1 MPYARWA
8 MFTRYRTVLSH
19 PGALR
24 FSLTAFVARLP
35 ISIDTLGIVLLVTGL
50 GGSYGLAGGLS
61 ATYTIANGLC
71 SVVQGRVLDHLG
83 QSRVLPVVATVFALG
98 IGGLIWVV
106 EAGGPIIV
114 AYLCAALAGA
124 AYPPIGSAVRARWS
138 FVLAGRP
145 VEVQTAYALE
155 SVIDE
160 MIFIVGP
167 TIATVL
173 ATQWH
178 PWSALGLGLVA
189 GLLGSLAL
197 AMQRSTEPVPQR
209 SQPDSGPRP
218 PMPWVP
224 VVALAAVSFA
234 LGSMFAAAEVSTVA
248 FSAELGAKPYAGVLL
263 AAWALGSM
271 LAGLVTGTV
280 RWTWSSAERVRL
292 GAVVLALVMVPM
304 SFIDSMVGMGIA
316 LFVAGFA
323 IAPTLIATMTAVEQT
338 VPGPR
343 LTEGIAIIHTGL
355 AAGLAP
361 GAALAGLVIDSH
373 GASASYLVALGG
385 GVVAALIGLW
395 VPRLVP
401 RGPGAAVPAHSPA
414 P

>member
-1 MPYARWA
+1 MADGGGAVPSPGFAIAPSLIATLSLVEQSVPAARLTEGMA
-8 MFTRYRTVLSH
+8 FVHTGLAAGLA
-19 PGALR
+19 PGAALSGVVVDAAGASPAYLVSPGPAVIAALAAQTLPGRAAIWSWARANLGPSLKRPCRCFLLPDRAQPSRRPAVQPDGVRGAAADLHRHPRHRAAGHRPGRLLR
-24 FSLTAFVARLP
+24 ARRR
-35 ISIDTLGIVLLVTGL
+35 
-50 GGSYGLAGGLS
+50 LS

-178 PWSALGLGLVA
+178 PGRRWGSAWWPACSAPWRWRCNAAPSRSRSAPSPTRARARRCPGSRWS
-189 GLLGSLAL
+189 
-197 AMQRSTEPVPQR
+197 RSRPSR
-209 SQPDSGPRP
+209 SPSGRCSRP
-218 PMPWVP
+218 P
-224 VVALAAVSFA
+224 
-234 LGSMFAAAEVSTVA
+234 
-248 FSAELGAKPYAGVLL
+248 
-263 AAWALGSM
+263 
-271 LAGLVTGTV
+271 
-280 RWTWSSAERVRL
+280 R
-292 GAVVLALVMVPM
+292 
-304 SFIDSMVGMGIA
+304 
-316 LFVAGFA
+316 
-323 IAPTLIATMTAVEQT
+323 
-338 VPGPR
+338 
-343 LTEGIAIIHTGL
+343 
-355 AAGLAP
+355 
-361 GAALAGLVIDSH
+361 
-373 GASASYLVALGG
+373 
-385 GVVAALIGLW
+385 
-395 VPRLVP
+395 
-401 RGPGAAVPAHSPA
+401 
-414 P
+414 